1 MERKLFKI
9 TTKEAL
15 EYVLK
20 GKTERLY
27 VSDKAMIPTVI
38 RLAGDVRIEID
49 EVNRY
54 RWYIL
59 ER

>member
-1 MERKLFKI
+1 MEGKLLKI
-9 TTKEAL
+9 TKKEAL

-27 VSDKAMIPTVI
+27 VSDRAIIPTVI
-38 RLAGDVRIEID
+38 RLALDCRIEID
-49 EVNRY
+49 EISRY
-54 RWYIL
+54 RWYVL

>member
-1 MERKLFKI
+1 MEGKLFKI
-9 TTKEAL
+9 TKKEAL
-15 EYVLK
+15 DYVLK

-27 VSDKAMIPTVI
+27 VSDKAIIPAVI
-38 RLAGDVRIEID
+38 RLALDARIEID
-49 EVNRY
+49 EISRY